1 VTNTPKKA
9 VRVERI
15 TGVAE
20 MAKGTSPPVRRV
32 KSGATPEPSL
42 YERIGSDN
50 VERLVAAFYARVDRD
65 PVIRPMYGK
74 TLTCAIH
81 GLTAFMKTW
90 LGGPPVYDLPAARLR
105 RRHLP
110 FPIDARAR
118 DAWLSNMKAAVKEV
132 GIPPAVAA
140 PLMAHLE
147 FGARALVNTGRLP
160 EPKPCPVGS
169 DRYDARLAERWNRIA
184 ETETLLDA
192 VSQGD
197 LALIRSLLPWRLVPH
212 AVLMSHALVVW
223 LDPIGRVDRR
233 FGRRSR
239 QVNPLEVIE
248 MLLAHRD
255 LDCDPVAGDHLGRY
269 RHLQAMIE
277 AYSGLSRVIEAGSPF
292 DANLRAATRDRFV
305 AEVERDRSAVRI
317 RGLRGQ
323 TLLHDAAM
331 AGKAELATVL
341 IRAGADPDAKEAEG
355 HTPLYR
361 ASTGDVARV
370 LLAAGATADVVSG
383 PTRGTPLHQAARR
396 GNGSVA
402 EALLDH
408 AATIDS
414 RDAKGE
420 TPLRRAVNCRQ
431 IEIVRLLVRR
441 GADRHT
447 ADRRGVTPLDAA
459 RTAEMK
465 HALSNVEA

>member
-1 VTNTPKKA
+1 
-9 VRVERI
+9 
-15 TGVAE
+15 

-32 KSGATPEPSL
+32 KSGGTPEPSL
-42 YERIGSDN
+42 YERIGPEK

-118 DAWLSNMKAAVKEV
+118 DAWLANMKAAVKEV
-132 GIPPAVAA
+132 GIPSKEAA
-140 PLMAHLE
+140 RLMAHLE
-147 FGARALVNTGRLP
+147 FGARALVNTGRPP
-160 EPKPCPVGS
+160 EPMPCPVGS
-169 DRYDARLAERWNRIA
+169 DRYDARLADRWNRMA
-184 ETETLLDA
+184 DAETLLDA
-192 VSQGD
+192 VSQGN
-197 LALIRSLLPWRLVPH
+197 LALVRSMLPLQLVPH
-212 AVLMSHALVVW
+212 AVLMSHALIVW

-233 FGRRSR
+233 FGRRSG
-239 QVNPLEVIE
+239 QVNPLDVIE
-248 MLLAHRD
+248 LLLTDRD
-255 LDCDPVAGDHLGRY
+255 RDCDPEANNDLGRY

-277 AYSGLSRVIEAGSPF
+277 AYSGLSRVIEAGSPLHGK
-292 DANLRAATRDRFV
+292 LRAATRDRFV
-305 AEVERDRSAVRI
+305 AEVERDRSVARL

-331 AGKAELATVL
+331 AGNAELAAVL
-341 IRAGADPDAKEAEG
+341 IRAGADPDAAEGEG

-361 ASTGDVARV
+361 ASSGDVVRV

-383 PTRGTPLHQAARR
+383 PTRGTPLHQAARH
-396 GNGSVA
+396 GKASVA
-402 EALLDH
+402 DALLDH
-408 AATIDS
+408 GATIEA

-431 IEIVRLLVRR
+431 IEIVRLLIRR
-441 GADRHT
+441 GADRLA
-447 ADRRGVTPLDAA
+447 ADRRGVTPLDVA
-459 RTAEMK
+459 RTDEMK
-465 HALSNVEA
+465 QALADAGA